1 MFKLFLDTT
10 DSFLCNSIKGSFSIA
25 EKKYQQK
32 NIQID
37 LLDELKKFQE
47 NPLGCMIGLNS
58 RFEAMIKIKIK
69 LILGFF
75 FVIIPLVGF
84 SIFSYVI
91 NISLTY
97 GFLMTFL
104 VAILVASRME
114 NISKRYTQA
123 RILELQI
130 A

>member
-1 MFKLFLDTT
+1 MLKLFLDTT
-10 DSFLCNSIKGSFSIA
+10 DNFLCNSIKGSFTIA
-25 EKKYQQK
+25 EKKYQQN

-58 RFEAMIKIKIK
+58 KFEAMIKVKIK

-75 FVIIPLVGF
+75 FVIIPLLGF

-91 NISLTY
+91 NLSLIY

-114 NISKRYTQA
+114 EISKRYTQT
-123 RILELQI
+123 RMLELQI
-130 A
+130 V